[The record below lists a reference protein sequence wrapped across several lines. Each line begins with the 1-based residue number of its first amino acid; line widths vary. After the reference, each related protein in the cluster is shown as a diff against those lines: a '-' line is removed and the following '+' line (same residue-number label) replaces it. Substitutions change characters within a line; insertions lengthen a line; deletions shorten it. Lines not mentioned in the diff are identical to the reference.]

1 MNKQLISALLKTV
14 KAHPEVLPYL
24 SNKARYVLHARDG
37 EYKTYDFF
45 LANLQ
50 RLIRSVY
57 VGLVGGEFIDI
68 FASLIQGQITQAY
81 EQAWIDDGNSLPA
94 PQSLMDAAQ
103 AKILA
108 QFDHVDQFFRD
119 IIDARVDN
127 TPIDP
132 LLARAQLWAN
142 RYNEGYNDAQAK
154 IALLMGGKLVWRLG
168 ATEEHCDTCS
178 KLDGMVDYA
187 VEWDRTGLRPQNA
200 TNNALTCGG
209 WRCDCSLLPTDA
221 RRSYGGLAKLGY

>member
-1 MNKQLISALLKTV
+1 MNKQLISTLQKTV
-14 KAHPEVLPYL
+14 KAHPEVLPFL

-45 LANLQ
+45 LSSLQ

-94 PQSLMDAAQ
+94 PQGLMDAAQ

-127 TPIDP
+127 TPIEP

-178 KLDGMVDYA
+178 KLDGIVDYA
-187 VEWDRTGLRPQNA
+187 VEWERSGLRPQNA
-200 TNNALTCGG
+200 PNNALTCGG

-221 RRSYGGLAKLGY
+221 RRSYGGLAKIGY